1 MDKENSTAAVSSDQV
16 DPGIDGS
23 SNVVMNNGVAATGED
38 ESSADLNSLK
48 KQEQGEDAEEVK
60 GSNSSSVAEP
70 DSLETERA
78 VDAEQMPEQVSEE
91 KDKDS
96 NLSTAQPPDSPQA
109 DNEEETEALPGPKSG
124 SEDVPSSPC
133 EGPDVEAA
141 VPSENEKGSDINLSS
156 SALEKEATDVV
167 PPSPSGSLPD
177 ESRPKKAGRHKKK
190 DSSNKEAAPLADDEP
205 KKATDGTSDSELKPS
220 KRSGKKVSA
229 GVSNENKS
237 SIVVDAPRKESGTVS
252 DSEVKLKSSKKVST
266 GNSNENKTS
275 VVVDAPR
282 KESGT
287 TSDSEARQKSAKK
300 VDGSNKTSDG
310 SFLKQPEDKKK
321 RTRSKVASRRSLTK
335 SPTMDD
341 DKVLLFASD
350 LSLCYFSPILLIMFT
365 LNTFLLKLLLL

>member
-1 MDKENSTAAVSSDQV
+1 MAAVSSDQV

-23 SNVVMNNGVAATGED
+23 SKVVMNNGVAATGED

-48 KQEQGEDAEEVK
+48 KQEQSEDAEEVK
-60 GSNSSSVAEP
+60 GANSSSVAEP

-96 NLSTAQPPDSPQA
+96 NLSTTQPPDSPQA

-141 VPSENEKGSDINLSS
+141 VPSEIEKGSDINLSS

-237 SIVVDAPRKESGTVS
+237 SIVVDAPTKESGTVS

-350 LSLCYFSPILLIMFT
+350 LSLCYFSPILLIIFT

>member
-23 SNVVMNNGVAATGED
+23 SKVVMNNGVAATGED
-38 ESSADLNSLK
+38 ESLADLNSLK
-48 KQEQGEDAEEVK
+48 KQEQDEDAEEVK
-60 GSNSSSVAEP
+60 GANSSSVAEP
-70 DSLETERA
+70 DSLETEMA

-109 DNEEETEALPGPKSG
+109 DNEEETKALPGPKSA

-141 VPSENEKGSDINLSS
+141 VPSENEKGSDINISS

-190 DSSNKEAAPLADDEP
+190 DSYNKEAPLPDDEP
-205 KKATDGTSDSELKPS
+205 KKATDGTSDSELKRS

-237 SIVVDAPRKESGTVS
+237 SIVVDEPRKDGGTVS

-275 VVVDAPR
+275 VVVDASR

-300 VDGSNKTSDG
+300 VDGSNKTRDG

-335 SPTMDD
+335 SPTIDD

-350 LSLCYFSPILLIMFT
+350 LSLCYFSPILLMIFT
-365 LNTFLLKLLLL
+365 LNTFLMKLLLL